1 MRISP
6 KIGTFRNVRLR
17 LLKLGVVSEFIRELQ
32 SYEEYS
38 FSLDELREKTNAPES
53 SMRKELNRLGKDK
66 QILNLRKSFYLILP
80 PRFQHY
86 GKLPVALYIDKL
98 FKFLQK
104 PYYVGYYSAASY
116 HGAAHQQIQ
125 QDYVI
130 TAPPALRGISKENV
144 QIRFFS
150 NTVWP
155 KKNIV
160 KRKSDTGYFNIS
172 SPALTFADLIENQQ
186 YLGGL
191 SRMMTI
197 LEELTESLEEND
209 IKDLLSWYSNKSVLQ
224 RMGFL
229 IEEMSSNENIQ
240 SLLFESLNAASFFP
254 VLLSPDKGQKA
265 GATGNRWKVDVNQII
280 ESDL

>member
-6 KIGTFRNVRLR
+6 DIGTFRNVELI
-17 LLKLGVVSEFIRELQ
+17 LVELGVVSDFIRELQ

-38 FSLDELREKTNAPES
+38 FSLDELRQKTNAPES
-53 SMRKELNRLGKDK
+53 SIRKELNRLGKDK
-66 QILNLRKSFYLILP
+66 QILNLRKGFYLILP

-86 GKLPVALYIDKL
+86 GKLPVGLYIDKL
-98 FKFLQK
+98 FKSLQK
-104 PYYVGYYSAASY
+104 PYYVGFYSAATY

-125 QDYVI
+125 QDYII

-150 NTVWP
+150 NSVWP
-155 KKNIV
+155 EKNIA

-172 SPALTFADLIENQQ
+172 SPALTFVDLIENQQ
-186 YLGGL
+186 NLGGL
-191 SRMMTI
+191 SRMIAI
-197 LEELTESLEEND
+197 LEELTESLEEKD

-229 IEEMSSNENIQ
+229 LEEMSSNEEVQ
-240 SLLFESLNAASFFP
+240 TLLFETLNTASFFP

-265 GATGNRWKVDVNQII
+265 GATGNRWKVDVNEII